1 MNQRTKAIKTKIEWK
16 SHLKNPRYWT
26 LLLIVIALGLILF
39 KLPNEGVLLLMQKE
53 PESHNLKIHSP
64 LNERIIIPIIKEFQ
78 ETTGIQVE
86 YLSAGTMDLLESLDN
101 KEDKY
106 LMDVMWGGS
115 KEYLNI
121 YKDLFEPYTSIYN
134 HEIHQDYNDKENYF
148 LGYNLLPIVLI
159 YNTKLVSPEEA
170 PKSWKDILDPKWK
183 GKVAFV
189 DPSTSGSAFI
199 ALSFILNLGQTDSEY
214 NWNNAEKLLN
224 NLNGK
229 ILAKSSEVYEGVA
242 NGDFAI
248 GITMEEA
255 AISYLHRGE
264 DVGIVYFEEGTP
276 VITDSIAL
284 MKDAKN
290 KKEAKAFIDF
300 VLSKKVQ
307 TYMVDQFYLRS
318 IREDVDVP
326 MGLMPMD
333 ELNIFDAANLDTYE
347 RKASV
352 LRNWRDMVVM
362 RVQDGE

>member
-1 MNQRTKAIKTKIEWK
+1 MDEKTEIIKTKKHWK
-16 SHLKNPRYWT
+16 EHLKTKRYWI
-26 LLLIVIALGLILF
+26 LIAVVIVLALILF
-39 KLPNEGVLLLMQKE
+39 KLPNKNVLSLIQKE

-121 YKDLFEPYTSIYN
+121 YKNLFEPYTSIYD
-134 HEIHQDYNDKENYF
+134 HEIHQSYNDNENYF

-159 YNTKLVSPEEA
+159 YNTKLVSPDEV
-170 PKSWKDILDPKWK
+170 PKSWMDILDPKWR
-183 GKVAFV
+183 GKLAFV

-199 ALSFILNLGQTDSEY
+199 ALSFMLNLNQTGSEY
-214 NWNNAEKLLN
+214 NWKNAEKLLD

-290 KKEAKAFIDF
+290 KEEAKAFIDF

-318 IREDVDVP
+318 IRKDVEVP
-326 MGLMPMD
+326 LGLMPMD
-333 ELNIFDAANLDTYE
+333 ELNIFDAGHLDTYE
-347 RKASV
+347 RKSSV
-352 LRNWRDMVVM
+352 LSNWRDKVIM

>member
-1 MNQRTKAIKTKIEWK
+1 MDQKTEVIKTEKKWK
-16 SHLKNPRYWT
+16 PYLRNSRYWI
-26 LLLIVIALGLILF
+26 LMLIVIVFLIILIR
-39 KLPNEGVLLLMQKE
+39 LPDEGVLSLMQKE
-53 PESHNLKIHSP
+53 PEQHLLKINSP

-86 YLSAGTMDLLESLDN
+86 YLSAGTMDLLEVLDH
-101 KEDKY
+101 KEERY

-121 YKDLFEPYTSIYN
+121 YKDLFEPYTSIYD
-134 HEIHQDYNDKENYF
+134 HEIHQSYNDEENYF

-159 YNTKLVSPEEA
+159 YNTKLVTPEEA
-170 PKSWKDILDPKWK
+170 PKTWMDVLDPRWK
-183 GKVAFV
+183 GKLAFV

-199 ALSFILNLGQTDSEY
+199 ALSFILNLNQTGSDY
-214 NWNNAEKLLN
+214 NWKNAEKLLD

-255 AISYLHRGE
+255 AILYINRGE
-264 DVGIVYFEEGTP
+264 DVGIVYLEEGTP

-290 KKEAKAFIDF
+290 KEEAKAFIDF
-300 VLSKKVQ
+300 VLSKNVQ

-326 MGLMPMD
+326 MGLVPMD
-333 ELNIFDAANLDTYE
+333 ELNIFDASNLDTYE
-347 RKASV
+347 KKADV
-352 LRNWRDMVVM
+352 LKNWQDMIVM
-362 RVQDGE
+362 RGQEGE